1 MTDPDEPLFVTL
13 EPPRDGL
20 AGLRARLDAERRR
33 PRRRRWQV
41 AGASALVAGLIVVAT
56 IARPAP
62 QSPLPVE
69 LDLLRMAV
77 GQLPPPTEVV
87 TLSPDA
93 QATTALQLVP
103 AGNEN
108 VVLYLVGSVAG
119 EE

>member
-1 MTDPDEPLFVTL
+1 MTDPDGPLFVEL

-20 AGLRARLDAERRR
+20 AGLRTRLDAERRR

-56 IARPAP
+56 VASPTPQTTLPA
-62 QSPLPVE
+62 E

-87 TLSPDA
+87 TLPPAA
-93 QATTALQLVP
+93 QATTALQRVP
-103 AGNEN
+103 TSSDD
-108 VVLYLVGSVAG
+108 VVLCLVGAVD
-119 EE
+119 